1 MNPHDSQIHFCAV
14 SVVMCREGTPTAPP
28 YSTPMRGRIPTL
40 ELLVFVVGTTTLGA
54 EIAAARL
61 MAPFFGD
68 STIVWANTI
77 AIVLVALSVGYWFG
91 GRMADR
97 HPDLRG
103 LCLLVMV
110 AAVLLALVPLV
121 AHPFLSLSVEAFDT
135 VSIGTFAG
143 SLLGVLALV
152 AVPVLMLGAVSPW
165 AIRLKLRSVEDSGEV
180 AGRMYAISTVGSLVG
195 TFLAA
200 LLLIPLVGTQ
210 RIFMVFAL
218 ALALVAVLGLGVRWL
233 PAPLLVAALLVIPP
247 GTIKSSGK
255 GRVIYEAETEYQ
267 YARVVQ
273 YPDGVRRL
281 ELNEGQAIHSSYHPG
296 SALTGGYW
304 DGLLVDPVAA
314 LPRPPRRVAMLGTA
328 AGTTARAYAAYLPAT
343 RVDAVEIDGE
353 LLDIGRRY
361 FDLRPRPQLRTITE
375 DARPFLRQA
384 TDRYDV
390 IMVDAYRQPYIPFYL
405 TTEEFFALCRDRLA
419 GGGVVAI
426 NVGHPEGSQRLEQV
440 LTATLR
446 AVFPYVARDPLDA
459 TNTIL
464 MASGVPLTSQRMV
477 ASADTLPPDLRPLA
491 RRAAARLQPG
501 LSGGTVYTDDRA
513 PVEWLVDKS
522 LIGYAEG
529 SR

>member
-1 MNPHDSQIHFCAV
+1 
-14 SVVMCREGTPTAPP
+14 
-28 YSTPMRGRIPTL
+28 MRGRLPTL
-40 ELLVFVVGTTTLGA
+40 ELLVFVVGTSTLGA

-77 AIVLVALSVGYWFG
+77 AIVLVALSIGYWFG
-91 GRMADR
+91 GRLADR
-97 HPDLRG
+97 HPHLRG
-103 LCLLVMV
+103 LCILVL
-110 AAVLLALVPLV
+110 AASLILGLVPIV
-121 AHPFLSLSVEAFDT
+121 ATPFLSLSVEAFDS

-143 SLLGVLALV
+143 SLFGVLALV

-165 AIRLKLRSVEDSGEV
+165 AIRLKLHAVEDSGEV

-210 RIFMVFAL
+210 RTFLVFAL
-218 ALALVAVLGLGVRWL
+218 VLALVAVLGLGVRWL
-233 PAPLLVAALLVIPP
+233 PAPLLVAALLAIPP
-247 GTIKSSGK
+247 GTIKSSST

-281 ELNEGQAIHSSYHPG
+281 ELNEGQAIHSTYHPG

-314 LPRPPRRVAMLGTA
+314 LPQPPRRVAMLGTA

-353 LLDIGRRY
+353 LLDIGRRF

-384 TDRYDV
+384 KDRYDV

-405 TTEEFFALCRDRLA
+405 TTKEFFALARDRLQR
-419 GGGVVAI
+419 GGVVAV
-426 NVGHPEGSQRLEQV
+426 NVGHPEGSDKLERV

-446 AVFPYVARDPLDA
+446 SVFPHVARDPMEP

-464 MASGVPLTSQRMV
+464 MASDAPITRERMV
-477 ASADTLPPDLRPLA
+477 ASAGRLAPDLRPLA
-491 RRAAARLQPG
+491 IRASTRLGPG
-501 LSGGTVYTDDRA
+501 LGGGTVYTDDHA

-522 LIGYAEG
+522 L
-529 SR
+529 